1 MQTNTGAWRGKVLH
15 FIADPKEKGE
25 QAWQYWEDGVLYV
38 EQGLIKLVGNATEV
52 LPQLPESITVS
63 HYPEY
68 FILPGFIDTHIH
80 YPQTEMVAAFGTQL
94 LEWLNTYTFPV
105 ESQFKD
111 EAYAAEIAQFFL
123 KELLRNGTTTAL
135 VFGTVHPQSVDA
147 FFKEA
152 LKLNLRMIAGK
163 VMMDRHAP
171 EYLIDTA
178 ESSYNDSKVLIER
191 WHKVGRLQYAVTPR
205 FAPTSTPEQLVK
217 AGKLLQEYP
226 DIYLHTH
233 LSENVNEIAW
243 VKELFPQA
251 ANYTDVYHQAGLTGK
266 RSIFAHGIHLSTD
279 ECECLAKTQSGI
291 AHCPTSNQFLGSG
304 YLNLTQLEQF
314 NIKVGLGTDIG
325 GGTSFSMFRTIA
337 SAYEVQQAR
346 GRSLDPFKAL
356 YLATLGGAK
365 VLDLEGTIGN
375 FAVGNEADFILIDPE
390 ATPLLKL
397 RSQYCKTLFEEL
409 FVLNTLGDDRCIAA
423 TYSLGQLVHQRE
435 A

>member
-1 MQTNTGAWRGKVLH
+1 MHNTGAWRGKLLH
-15 FIADPKEKGE
+15 FVADPHEVGE
-25 QAWQYWEDGVLYV
+25 SATQYWDDGVLYV
-38 EQGLIKLVGNATEV
+38 KNGLVQLVGNATEV
-52 LPQLPESITVS
+52 LPQLPDTIKVR
-63 HYPEY
+63 HHPEY

-105 ESQFKD
+105 ESQFQD
-111 EAYAAEIAQFFL
+111 ETYAAEIANFFL

-135 VFGTVHPQSVDA
+135 VFGTVHPQSVEA

-152 LKLNLRMIAGK
+152 LALNLRMIAGK

-171 EYLIDTA
+171 EYLTDTP
-178 ESSYNDSKVLIER
+178 ESSYTDSKALIER

-205 FAPTSTPEQLVK
+205 FAPTSTPAQLAK
-217 AGKLLQEYP
+217 AAQLLQEYP
-226 DIYLHTH
+226 DVYLHTH
-233 LSENVNEIAW
+233 LSENLNEIAW
-243 VKELFPQA
+243 VKALFPDA
-251 ANYTDVYHQAGLTGK
+251 KNYTDVYHQAGLTGK
-266 RSIFAHGIHLSTD
+266 RSVFAHGIHLDAD
-279 ECECLAKTQSGI
+279 ECQCLASTQSGI

-304 YLNLTQLEQF
+304 FLNLTQLEQF
-314 NIKVGLGTDIG
+314 KIKVGLGTDIG
-325 GGTSFSMFRTIA
+325 GGTSFSLFRTMA

-365 VLDLEGTIGN
+365 VLDLEGTVGN
-375 FAVGNEADFILIDPE
+375 FQIGNEADFILIDPH
-390 ATPLLKL
+390 ATSLLKL
-397 RSQYCKTLFEEL
+397 RSQHCKNLFEQL

-423 TYSLGQLVHQRE
+423 TYSFGQLVHQRE

>member
-1 MQTNTGAWRGKVLH
+1 MHNTGAWRGKLLH
-15 FIADPKEKGE
+15 FVADPHEVGE
-25 QAWQYWEDGVLYV
+25 SATQYWDDGVLYV
-38 EQGLIKLVGNATEV
+38 KNGLVQLVGNATEV
-52 LPQLPESITVS
+52 LPQLPDTIKVR
-63 HYPEY
+63 HHPEY

-105 ESQFKD
+105 ESQFQD
-111 EAYAAEIAQFFL
+111 EMYAAEIANFFL

-135 VFGTVHPQSVDA
+135 VFGTVHPQSVEA

-152 LKLNLRMIAGK
+152 LALNLRMIAGK

-171 EYLIDTA
+171 EYLTDTP
-178 ESSYNDSKVLIER
+178 ESSYTDSKALIER

-205 FAPTSTPEQLVK
+205 FAPTSTPAQLAK
-217 AGKLLQEYP
+217 AAQLLQEYP
-226 DIYLHTH
+226 DVYLHTH
-233 LSENVNEIAW
+233 LSENLNEIAW
-243 VKELFPQA
+243 VKALFPDA
-251 ANYTDVYHQAGLTGK
+251 KNYTDVYHQAGLTGK
-266 RSIFAHGIHLSTD
+266 RSVFAHGIHLDAD
-279 ECECLAKTQSGI
+279 ECQCLASTQSGI

-304 YLNLTQLEQF
+304 FLNLTQLEQF
-314 NIKVGLGTDIG
+314 KIKVGLGTDIG
-325 GGTSFSMFRTIA
+325 GGTSFSLFRTMA

-365 VLDLEGTIGN
+365 VLDLEGTVGN
-375 FAVGNEADFILIDPE
+375 FQIGNEADFILIDPH

-397 RSQYCKTLFEEL
+397 RSQHCKNLFEQL

-423 TYSLGQLVHQRE
+423 TYSFGQLVHQRE

>member
-1 MQTNTGAWRGKVLH
+1 MHNTGAWRGKLLH
-15 FIADPKEKGE
+15 FVADPHEVGE
-25 QAWQYWEDGVLYV
+25 SATQYWDDGVLYV
-38 EQGLIKLVGNATEV
+38 KNGLVQLVGNATEV
-52 LPQLPESITVS
+52 LPQLPNTIKVR
-63 HYPEY
+63 HHPEY

-105 ESQFKD
+105 ESQFQD
-111 EAYAAEIAQFFL
+111 ETYATEIANFFL

-135 VFGTVHPQSVDA
+135 VFGTVHPQSVEA

-152 LKLNLRMIAGK
+152 LALNLRMIAGK

-171 EYLIDTA
+171 EYLTDTP
-178 ESSYNDSKVLIER
+178 ERSYTDSKALIER

-205 FAPTSTPEQLVK
+205 FAPTSTSAQLAK
-217 AGKLLQEYP
+217 AAQLLQEYP
-226 DIYLHTH
+226 DVYLHTH
-233 LSENVNEIAW
+233 LSENLNEIAW
-243 VKELFPQA
+243 VKALFPDA
-251 ANYTDVYHQAGLTGK
+251 KNYTDVYHQAGLTGK
-266 RSIFAHGIHLSTD
+266 RSVFAHGIHLDAD
-279 ECECLAKTQSGI
+279 ECQCLASTQSGI

-304 YLNLTQLEQF
+304 FLNLTQLEQF
-314 NIKVGLGTDIG
+314 KIKVGLGTDIG
-325 GGTSFSMFRTIA
+325 GGTSFSLFRTMA
-337 SAYEVQQAR
+337 SAYEIQQAR

-365 VLDLEGTIGN
+365 VLDLEGTVGN
-375 FAVGNEADFILIDPE
+375 FQIGNEADFILIDPH

-397 RSQYCKTLFEEL
+397 RSQHCKNLFEQL

-423 TYSLGQLVHQRE
+423 TYSFGQLVHQRE